1 MPLAVLVLG
10 LLVVFPGLVA
20 AAVWLRIRAKNALR
34 DRFLGAVRQ
43 DLRDAGFEPLGD
55 DIFRR
60 EGRGATIEASTN
72 PLFGRGFSLR
82 LAAWSGTIHEFELRR
97 GKPVPAEFA
106 AFKPL
111 LDRWESAGKMYVD
124 CYAAGVTTDPRVS
137 EDLKALIE
145 IARLP
150 LARTVRGGTFTYRE
164 GFEDKIPQ
172 WHWRHDQRPKLP
184 KDVHRYC
191 FSYWQDG
198 PLLNP
203 VIARVLWELSG
214 TAHRYILS
222 DTEDLR
228 FLEFAFER
236 RDIACWG
243 ALLELMKPEMAVA
256 ADLRTDGEF
265 FGGLLAARE
274 LPDGFEREGMPRT
287 RFHDAAIKVLRKV
300 DFYARRLYDDEFS
313 WFSGEYEIIS
323 VAPLDVRG
331 TVSRIATE
339 IGAQVMDI
347 DRRFH
352 KRLVVPLDY

>member
-1 MPLAVLVLG
+1 MPLAVIVLG
-10 LLVVFPGLVA
+10 VLVVFPGLIGVA
-20 AAVWLRIRAKNALR
+20 IWLRLRAK
-34 DRFLGAVRQ
+34 DR
-43 DLRDAGFEPLGD
+43 LRDAYLVEVREDLRAAGYEPVGD
-55 DIFRR
+55 NTFRKG
-60 EGRGATIEASTN
+60 GRAGKVEASTN
-72 PLFGRGFSLR
+72 PLLGRGFSVR
-82 LAAWSGTIHEFELRR
+82 LASWSDTLHEFELQR
-97 GKPVPAEFA
+97 GKPVPPEFD
-106 AFKPL
+106 AFKSL
-111 LDRWESAGKMYVD
+111 LARWESAGKMYID
-124 CYAAGVTTDPRVS
+124 CYAAGVTHDPRVS
-137 EDLKALIE
+137 ADMT
-145 IARLP
+145 RLFE
-150 LARTVRGGTFTYRE
+150 LARIPLTRTYRGGTFTYRE
-164 GFEDKIPQ
+164 GFEAKIPQ
-172 WHWRHDQRPKLP
+172 WQWRHDQRPKLP

-203 VIARVLWELSG
+203 VIMRVLWELAG
-214 TAHRYILS
+214 GAHRYLIS

-228 FLEFAFER
+228 FLEYGFER

-243 ALLELMKPEMAVA
+243 ALLELMKPEMPVA

-265 FGGLLAARE
+265 FGGLLVAKE

-287 RFHDAAIKVLRKV
+287 TFHDAAIKVLRKV

-331 TVSRIATE
+331 TIARIATE

-352 KRLVVPLDY
+352 KRLVVPLGY